1 MALSQT
7 QVKREKDEWQELL
20 AAGINRPEKLITE
33 LGERL
38 GLDDETA
45 ASLHKNFPVRINPY
59 YLGLIDEVNDPIW
72 RQAIPDAME
81 LDHSDS
87 LTTMDPLA
95 EDMDSPVP
103 YLTHRYPD
111 RVLMVVQLQ
120 CAMYCRFCTRRREV
134 GSRNAVTKNDWDRQI
149 EYIASNPKVRDVI
162 ISGGDPF
169 MLLDHQ
175 IDYILKNLR
184 AIPHME
190 IIRLDSRMPV
200 TLPHRV
206 TENLCKIM
214 QRHHP
219 VYLNTHF
226 NHPREITP
234 ESTRACELM
243 ADHGIPLGNQSVL
256 LRGVNDDTEVMKELV
271 QKLLTIRVKPYY
283 LYQADLVTGTSHFRT
298 SVEKGLEII
307 KAIQGHTSGMAV
319 PHFVIDAP
327 QGGGKIPVTP
337 DFIQEITDDEIVLK
351 NYEGNVYRYPINSE
365 VPNAQETKLSQAQTN
380 GKGNGDL
387 VEDGSA
393 PASEA
398 N

>member
-1 MALSQT
+1 
-7 QVKREKDEWQELL
+7 
-20 AAGINRPEKLITE
+20 
-33 LGERL
+33 
-38 GLDDETA
+38 
-45 ASLHKNFPVRINPY
+45 
-59 YLGLIDEVNDPIW
+59 
-72 RQAIPDAME
+72 ME

-206 TENLCKIM
+206 TENPL
-214 QRHHP
+214 R
-219 VYLNTHF
+219 
-226 NHPREITP
+226 NHAAVSSGLP
-234 ESTRACELM
+234 EHAFQPFRAR
-243 ADHGIPLGNQSVL
+243 S
-256 LRGVNDDTEVMKELV
+256 R
-271 QKLLTIRVKPYY
+271 
-283 LYQADLVTGTSHFRT
+283 
-298 SVEKGLEII
+298 
-307 KAIQGHTSGMAV
+307 
-319 PHFVIDAP
+319 
-327 QGGGKIPVTP
+327 
-337 DFIQEITDDEIVLK
+337 
-351 NYEGNVYRYPINSE
+351 
-365 VPNAQETKLSQAQTN
+365 PNP
-380 GKGNGDL
+380 
-387 VEDGSA
+387 
-393 PASEA
+393 PARA